1 MTMTEDKVAKSFIK
15 NAAEYVIIQEE
26 ENRRGL

>member
-1 MTMTEDKVAKSFIK
+1 MVVEDKVAKSFIK